1 MSMGAFHIA
10 SRISYF
16 RDLPQSDLEEL
27 SRRARFWHG
36 GPDAVLFAEG
46 EPAAGLYYVVE
57 GRIKVVRH
65 SPEGRRLVIR
75 EFHPGETFNEVGA
88 LDGDLNVAT
97 AVAGASD
104 TMALLIPGELVRELS
119 ARHPSLSHEMMQ
131 EMARK
136 LRFAMTRVG
145 RLGLMDVKA
154 RLSAWLLESADKD
167 GAVRG
172 LSQEQLAER
181 LGTVRQVVG
190 RALGELRDEGV
201 VEVGRGVVRI
211 LDPDALRDHAH

>member
-1 MSMGAFHIA
+1 MGAFHIV
-10 SRISYF
+10 SRIPYF
-16 RDLPQSDLEEL
+16 RDFPRTDLEGL
-27 SRRARFWHG
+27 AGRARFWHG
-36 GPDAVLFAEG
+36 GPGAVLFAEG

-57 GRIKVVRH
+57 GRVEVVRH
-65 SPEGRRLVIR
+65 SPEGRRLVVR
-75 EFHPGETFNEVGA
+75 EFEPGETFNEVGA
-88 LDGDLNVAT
+88 LDGGVNVAT
-97 AVAGASD
+97 AVAAAPD
-104 TMALLIPGELVRELS
+104 TMVLLIPGEFVRDLS
-119 ARHPSLSHEMMQ
+119 VRHASLSYEMMQ

-154 RLSAWLLESADKD
+154 RLSAWLLEAADKD

-201 VEVGRGVVRI
+201 VEVGRGVIRI
-211 LDPDALRDHAH
+211 LDAGALRDHAH